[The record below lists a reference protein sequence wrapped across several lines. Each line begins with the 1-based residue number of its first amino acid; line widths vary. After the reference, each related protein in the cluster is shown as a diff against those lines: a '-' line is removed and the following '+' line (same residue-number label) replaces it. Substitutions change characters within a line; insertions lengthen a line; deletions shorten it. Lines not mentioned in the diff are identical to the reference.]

1 LSARPRRARIDPGW
15 APDRGPA
22 GVGRPPVE
30 SALAARPAALE
41 LRRLTVSYD
50 SRPVLWDV
58 DASFPVGALSAIVGP
73 NGAGKSTL
81 LRAALGLVA
90 ADAGQSLIEG
100 RPARTAL
107 DRVAYVPQREA
118 IDWDFPITVREVV
131 EMGRYRAAGWF
142 RRVPRSERAIVD
154 ECIERVGMGPFA
166 DRQIGNL
173 SGGQRQRVFIA
184 RALAQRAPLMLLD
197 EPFAGIDARTE
208 ASLLELLAR
217 LRDEGSSVVVVHH
230 NIATARAAFDWAL
243 LLNVRAVAGGP
254 AEEAL
259 APANVRAAYG
269 AAVRRPGDPDPE
281 GERWAG

>member
-1 LSARPRRARIDPGW
+1 MSAMRQTETSLS
-15 APDRGPA
+15 
-22 GVGRPPVE
+22 
-30 SALAARPAALE
+30 ARPAALE

-58 DASFPVGALSAIVGP
+58 DATFPVGALSAIVGP

-81 LRAALGLVA
+81 LRAALGLLP
-90 ADAGQSLIEG
+90 ADAGQSLIGG

-131 EMGRYRAAGWF
+131 EMGRYAAAGWF
-142 RRVPRSERAIVD
+142 RRVPRSQREIVD
-154 ECIERVGMGPFA
+154 ECLERVGMGPFA
-166 DRQIGNL
+166 DRQIGDL

-208 ASLLELLAR
+208 ASLLDLLAR
-217 LRDEGSSVVVVHH
+217 LRDGGDSIVVVHH
-230 NIATARAAFDWAL
+230 NLATARAAFDWAL
-243 LLNVRAVAGGP
+243 LLNVRAIACGP
-254 AEEAL
+254 ASEAL
-259 APANVRAAYG
+259 APDRVRAAYG
-269 AAVRRPGDPDPE
+269 AATQRAGEPE
-281 GERWAG
+281 TEEELWAG